1 MEVLILMVPRV
12 SVRPLVVHFTE
23 PSVAPVHLELVYDAH
38 SARETVRQLKARI
51 AADAPALAHHR
62 LRLIYYGRVL
72 ADGVR
77 LAEWL
82 DTLDARHGEHAHE
95 PIELIQIEPV
105 WVSATEYLLRRA
117 RLSEKQRG
125 KQRLPPGWDG
135 SPVAA
140 TRRAVAHLQC
150 SVGPPDA
157 ESVTPDP
164 PTPSSTPPARGFDRL
179 QQTAG
184 LAAADVER
192 MRAEFRASMGL
203 NAHSGDLVRAQDEEE
218 HARALEEQWIDSS
231 GSDARRAP
239 DAPRIAL
246 DAVYGLMLGFFCP
259 LVPLLFLTDAS
270 VMRRP
275 RPRTDSLEHTVTQ
288 LTHLVDN
295 REAQRTPEHTHH
307 MQRLLQQL
315 AEQLASRA
323 EADGDDDAS
332 LATHVAHLRARSAV
346 FSPHTRTTILLGTLA
361 NLVFGIFARM

>member
-1 MEVLILMVPRV
+1 MVPRV

-23 PSVAPVHLELVYDAH
+23 PSVADVHLELVYDAQ
-38 SARETVRQLKARI
+38 SVLETVRQLKARI
-51 AADAPALAHHR
+51 ADDAPALAHHR

-82 DTLDARHGEHAHE
+82 DTLEARHGEHTHE
-95 PIELIQIEPV
+95 PTELIHVEPV

-117 RLSEKQRG
+117 CLSEKQRG

-140 TRRAVAHLQC
+140 VRRAIVHLQC

-157 ESVTPDP
+157 ESGPAAQP
-164 PTPSSTPPARGFDRL
+164 AAAAAATPPARGFDRL

-203 NAHSGDLVRAQDEEE
+203 TAHSGDLVRAQDEEE

-231 GSDARRAP
+231 GSEALRAP

-270 VMRRP
+270 VVRRP

-288 LTHLVDN
+288 LAHLVDN
-295 REAQRTPEHTHH
+295 RETRTPENTQH

-323 EADGDDDAS
+323 EADGDDDDAS
-332 LATHVAHLRARSAV
+332 LASRIAQLRARSAV
-346 FSPHTRTTILLGTLA
+346 FSPYTRTTILLGTLA